1 MKPIKAHHL
10 YYQKP
15 PNPPDMRKVK
25 AVTKIPAPTPVIKDQ
40 SYYLAEIRRKLAE
53 LETHPKP

>member
-25 AVTKIPAPTPVIKDQ
+25 VVAKTPDPIPVIKDQ
-40 SYYLAEIRRKLAE
+40 IYYLAEIRRKLAE
-53 LETHPKP
+53 LENHPKP

>member
-15 PNPPDMRKVK
+15 PNPPDMRKGKV
-25 AVTKIPAPTPVIKDQ
+25 ATKIPAPTPVIKDKI
-40 SYYLAEIRRKLAE
+40 YYLAEIRRKLAE